1 MSFPPPLVPKSLPT
15 NAKIALISPSFRV
28 NTLVPTALA
37 RSQTLLSS
45 LGYTVTTIFFP
56 QDEDLDPVLSAGEPI
71 PAGIRNRLAELRA
84 AFADPTVDMVL
95 CTVGGSTATELIPY
109 LVADLDLQRLIR
121 ENPKIFVGYSD
132 ITVLH
137 WSLRALTGLRTF
149 YGPCAVSE
157 LGEAV
162 TSTPA
167 SVSSFDF
174 SRDHHLEQANKT
186 EDDGYLQDFH
196 LAHLLQTLSTPTRT
210 TTPIP
215 IPRSTY
221 YALITPPYFLSPST
235 RTSTTPRT
243 LLPSP
248 PWTWLR
254 RAPRTQG
261 RLFGGCLTVVA
272 RIQGIARISPPTWK
286 GRIMFLES
294 STAEADMTKG
304 NPLAR
309 IRSAFADLAAR
320 GVFDEIA
327 GLVVGR
333 AYGYNTE
340 RERAEYAAVIQ
351 GLLCKGRL
359 GASTSF
365 PILMNVD
372 IGHTAPIVTLPMDVL
387 AILDSEKDE
396 FSITEAVVV

>member
-1 MSFPPPLVPKSLPT
+1 MSFPPPLIPKSLPP

-28 NTLVPTALA
+28 NTLIPTALA
-37 RSQTLLSS
+37 RAQTLLSS
-45 LGYTVTTIFFP
+45 LGYTITTIFQP
-56 QDEDLDPVLSAGEPI
+56 DGEDLDPVLSAGEPI

-109 LVADLDLQRLIR
+109 LVADVDLQNLIR

-137 WSLRALTGLRTF
+137 WCLRALTGLRTF

-162 TSTPA
+162 TSSGA

-174 SRDHHLEQANKT
+174 SQEHTENNKT

-196 LAHLLQTLSTPTRT
+196 LAHLLQVLSTPITT

-221 YALITPPYFLSPST
+221 YAPITCPYFLSPST

-248 PWTWLR
+248 SWIWLR

-272 RIQGIARISPPTWK
+272 RIQGIAHISPSWK
-286 GRIMFLES
+286 DKIMFLES
-294 STAEADMTKG
+294 ATAEADMTKG

-340 RERAEYAAVIQ
+340 QERAEYAAVIQ

-372 IGHTAPIVTLPMDVL
+372 IGHTAPIVTLPMDAL
-387 AILDSEKDE
+387 AVLDSEKDE
-396 FSITEAVVV
+396 FSIAEAVVV

>member
-1 MSFPPPLVPKSLPT
+1 MSFPPPLIPKSLPP

-37 RSQTLLSS
+37 RAQTLLSS
-45 LGYTVTTIFFP
+45 LGYAVTTIFQP
-56 QDEDLDPVLSAGEPI
+56 DGEDLDPVLTAGEPI

-109 LVADLDLQRLIR
+109 LVADVELQRLIK

-174 SRDHHLEQANKT
+174 SQEYTESNKT

-196 LAHLLQTLSTPTRT
+196 LAHLLQTLSTPTPT

-221 YALITPPYFLSPST
+221 YAPITCPYFLSPST
-235 RTSTTPRT
+235 RTSTTPRA
-243 LLPSP
+243 LL
-248 PWTWLR
+248 
-254 RAPRTQG
+254 
-261 RLFGGCLTVVA
+261 
-272 RIQGIARISPPTWK
+272 
-286 GRIMFLES
+286 
-294 STAEADMTKG
+294 
-304 NPLAR
+304 
-309 IRSAFADLAAR
+309 
-320 GVFDEIA
+320 
-327 GLVVGR
+327 
-333 AYGYNTE
+333 
-340 RERAEYAAVIQ
+340 
-351 GLLCKGRL
+351 
-359 GASTSF
+359 
-365 PILMNVD
+365 
-372 IGHTAPIVTLPMDVL
+372 
-387 AILDSEKDE
+387 
-396 FSITEAVVV
+396 

>member
-1 MSFPPPLVPKSLPT
+1 MYS
-15 NAKIALISPSFRV
+15 IAPHLPSFRV

-45 LGYTVTTIFFP
+45 LGYTVTTIFSP

-174 SRDHHLEQANKT
+174 SRDRHLEQANKT

-215 IPRSTY
+215 IPAQPT
-221 YALITPPYFLSPST
+221 TPPSHPLLSLPLN
-235 RTSTTPRT
+235 PN
-243 LLPSP
+243 LNHAKNPPPSP

-286 GRIMFLES
+286 DKIMFLES

-372 IGHTAPIVTLPMDVL
+372 IGHTAPIVTLPMDTL

>member
-1 MSFPPPLVPKSLPT
+1 MSFPPPLIPKSLPP

-28 NTLVPTALA
+28 NTLIPTALA
-37 RSQTLLSS
+37 RAQTLLSS
-45 LGYTVTTIFFP
+45 LGYTITTIFQP
-56 QDEDLDPVLSAGEPI
+56 DGEDLDPVLSAGEPI

-109 LVADLDLQRLIR
+109 LVADVDLQNLIR

-137 WSLRALTGLRTF
+137 WCLRALTGLRTF

-162 TSTPA
+162 TSTTA

-174 SRDHHLEQANKT
+174 SQEHTENNKT

-196 LAHLLQTLSTPTRT
+196 LAHLLQVLGTPITT
-210 TTPIP
+210 TTPVP

-221 YALITPPYFLSPST
+221 YAPITCPYFLSPST

-248 PWTWLR
+248 SWIWLR

-272 RIQGIARISPPTWK
+272 RIQGIAHISPSWK
-286 GRIMFLES
+286 DKIMFLES
-294 STAEADMTKG
+294 ATAEADMTKG

-327 GLVVGR
+327 GLVIGR

-340 RERAEYAAVIQ
+340 QERAEYAAVIQ

-372 IGHTAPIVTLPMDVL
+372 IGHTAPIVTLPMDAL
-387 AILDSEKDE
+387 AVLDSEKDE
-396 FSITEAVVV
+396 FSIAEAVVV

>member
-1 MSFPPPLVPKSLPT
+1 MSFPPPLIPKSLPP

-37 RSQTLLSS
+37 RAQTLLSS
-45 LGYTVTTIFFP
+45 LGYAVTTIFQP
-56 QDEDLDPVLSAGEPI
+56 DSEDLDPVLTAGEPI

-109 LVADLDLQRLIR
+109 LVADVEIQRLIK

-174 SRDHHLEQANKT
+174 SQEYTESNKT

-196 LAHLLQTLSTPTRT
+196 LAHLLQTLSTPTTTTT

-221 YALITPPYFLSPST
+221 YAPITCPYFLSPST
-235 RTSTTPRT
+235 RTSTTPRA

-254 RAPRTQG
+254 RGPRTQG

-272 RIQGIARISPPTWK
+272 RIQGIAHISPSWK
-286 GRIMFLES
+286 DKIMFLES
-294 STAEADMTKG
+294 ATAEADMTKG

-372 IGHTAPIVTLPMDVL
+372 FGHTAPIVTLPMDAL
-387 AILDSEKDE
+387 AVLDSEKDE
-396 FSITEAVVV
+396 FSIAEAVVV

>member
-1 MSFPPPLVPKSLPT
+1 MSFPPPLIPKSLPP

-28 NTLVPTALA
+28 NTLVPTSLA
-37 RSQTLLSS
+37 RAQTLLAS
-45 LGYTVTTIFFP
+45 LGYTITTIFSP
-56 QDEDLDPVLSAGEPI
+56 TDEDLDPVLSSGAHI
-71 PAGIRNRLAELRA
+71 PASIRNRLAELRA
-84 AFADPTVDMVL
+84 AFADPTIDMIL
-95 CTVGGSTATELIPY
+95 CTVGGSTATELIPH
-109 LVADLDLQRLIR
+109 LAADSSLQQLIR

-162 TSTPA
+162 TATPA

-174 SRDHHLEQANKT
+174 SRDHTEQNKP

-196 LAHLLQTLSTPTRT
+196 LAHLLRTLSTPAT
-210 TTPIP
+210 TSIP
-215 IPRSTY
+215 IPRSSF
-221 YALITPPYFLSPST
+221 YAPIVPPYFLSPQT

-254 RAPRTQG
+254 KAPRTEG

-272 RIQGIARISPPTWK
+272 RIQGIAPISPPSWK
-286 GRIMFLES
+286 GKIMFLES
-294 STAEADMTKG
+294 ATAEADMTKG
-304 NPLAR
+304 NPLGR

-351 GLLCKGRL
+351 GLLCQGRL
-359 GASTSF
+359 GASSTF

-372 IGHTAPIVTLPMDVL
+372 IGHTAPIVTLPMDAL
-387 AILDSEKDE
+387 AVLDSEKDE

>member
-1 MSFPPPLVPKSLPT
+1 MSFPPPLIPKSLPP

-28 NTLVPTALA
+28 NTLIPTALT
-37 RSQTLLSS
+37 RSQTLLTS
-45 LGYTVTTIFFP
+45 LGYTITTIFSP
-56 QDEDLDPVLSAGEPI
+56 EHEDLDPVLSSGAHI
-71 PAGIRNRLAELRA
+71 PASIRNRLAELRA
-84 AFADPTVDMVL
+84 AFADPTIDMIL

-109 LVADLDLQRLIR
+109 LAADSSLQQLIR
-121 ENPKIFVGYSD
+121 ENPKILVGYSD

-167 SVSSFDF
+167 SVFSFDF
-174 SRDHHLEQANKT
+174 SRDHTEENKP

-196 LAHLLQTLSTPTRT
+196 LAHLLRTLSTPSST

-215 IPRSTY
+215 RSSF
-221 YALITPPYFLSPST
+221 YASVVPPYFLSPQT

-254 RAPRTQG
+254 RASRTEG

-272 RIQGIARISPPTWK
+272 RIQGIAPISPSWK
-286 GRIMFLES
+286 GKIMFLES
-294 STAEADMTKG
+294 ATAEADMTKG
-304 NPLAR
+304 NPISR

-333 AYGYNTE
+333 AYGYKTE

-372 IGHTAPIVTLPMDVL
+372 VGHTAPIVTLPMDAL
-387 AILDSEKDE
+387 AVLDSEKDE

>member
-1 MSFPPPLVPKSLPT
+1 MSFPPPLIPKSLPP
-15 NAKIALISPSFRV
+15 NAKIAPISPSFRV
-28 NTLVPTALA
+28 NTLIPTALA
-37 RSQTLLSS
+37 RAQTLLSS
-45 LGYTVTTIFFP
+45 LGYTITTIFQP
-56 QDEDLDPVLSAGEPI
+56 DGEDLDPVLSAGEPI

-109 LVADLDLQRLIR
+109 LVADVDLQNLIR

-137 WSLRALTGLRTF
+137 WCLRALTGLRTF

-162 TSTPA
+162 TSTGA

-174 SRDHHLEQANKT
+174 SQEHTENNKT

-196 LAHLLQTLSTPTRT
+196 LAHLLQVLSTPITT

-221 YALITPPYFLSPST
+221 YAPITCPYFLSPST

-248 PWTWLR
+248 SWIWLR

-272 RIQGIARISPPTWK
+272 RIQGIAHISPSWK
-286 GRIMFLES
+286 DKIMFLES
-294 STAEADMTKG
+294 ATAEADMTKG

-340 RERAEYAAVIQ
+340 QERAEYAAVIQ

-372 IGHTAPIVTLPMDVL
+372 IGHTAPIVTLPMDAL
-387 AILDSEKDE
+387 AVLDSEKDE
-396 FSITEAVVV
+396 FSIAEAMVV